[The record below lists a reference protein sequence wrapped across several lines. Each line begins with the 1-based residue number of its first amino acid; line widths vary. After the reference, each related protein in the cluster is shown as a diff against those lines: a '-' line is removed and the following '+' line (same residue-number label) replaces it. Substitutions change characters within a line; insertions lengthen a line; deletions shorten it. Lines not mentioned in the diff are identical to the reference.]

1 MPLVVHDSVKFLQC
15 INLLVDLITVEHGEE
30 VISGAYI
37 SAWAKEEVGGL
48 LLYLHFLSIF
58 AFVINFD

>member
-1 MPLVVHDSVKFLQC
+1 MPLVINDSVKFLQC

-30 VISGAYI
+30 VIGGADVG
-37 SAWAKEEVGGL
+37 AWTKEQVRRL

-58 AFVINFD
+58 AFVIKFD